1 MIDLIIGLVEIAGT
15 LLKMFSDP
23 TKEPD
28 PESVRVQ
35 LLRANRLVS
44 DEMMRRGIV

>member
-1 MIDLIIGLVEIAGT
+1 MIDLIIGLSEVAVE

-23 TKEPD
+23 TKEHD
-28 PESVRVQ
+28 PEAVRVQ